1 MNEQSLKSANDFL
14 RVAATTVAPGEYF
27 DRPPTEIG
35 RDAGIPNPL
44 AVARAIRALAARRR
58 VEMVDGRYRLLD
70 ATPLSPGEPESVP
83 RTPRKRKPRKRAG
96 GPAAVSRAGVD
107 VAAAGGDRRP
117 TYADLGRAVVD
128 RLIEMGRET
137 GEALG
142 LADNLRREV
151 KENRAARI
159 DAEQRASRYFERI
172 KELEHKLEM
181 AEANLRSVLAA
192 ARGRGATAAP
202 PDNEMEAVLRVLK
215 GTPGRDGQD
224 AAPPADV
231 AGAADAVD
239 SGEAGDG
246 DAGEGPQG
254 AALGSVGSADGAVG
268 ADGAHNDG
276 AEEMQ
281 VDTAQQPQAGDGDE
295 PGTPPGNDVTPAAI
309 VTEMQDVQVLERAPD
324 GEVHEAF
331 GE

>member
-1 MNEQSLKSANDFL
+1 
-14 RVAATTVAPGEYF
+14 V
-27 DRPPTEIG
+27 
-35 RDAGIPNPL
+35 
-44 AVARAIRALAARRR
+44 
-58 VEMVDGRYRLLD
+58 
-70 ATPLSPGEPESVP
+70 
-83 RTPRKRKPRKRAG
+83 
-96 GPAAVSRAGVD
+96 VSRAGVE
-107 VAAAGGDRRP
+107 AAAAGDRRP

-128 RLIEMGRET
+128 RLIELGRET

-142 LADNLRREV
+142 MADNLRREV

-181 AEANLRSVLAA
+181 AEANLRTVLAA

-224 AAPPADV
+224 GVAADGEADGGLSVAALDAIGAPAAVDGED
-231 AGAADAVD
+231 GAAEGGSTHAA
-239 SGEAGDG
+239 AGDG
-246 DAGEGPQG
+246 DGP
-254 AALGSVGSADGAVG
+254 
-268 ADGAHNDG
+268 
-276 AEEMQ
+276 
-281 VDTAQQPQAGDGDE
+281 AGDE
-295 PGTPPGNDVTPAAI
+295 DVASTAT
-309 VTEMQDVQVLERAPD
+309 VDVLDTQDVQALEQAPD